1 MSSGVSSIEVSA
13 RSGQPGHR
21 WLRISATRNIPGH
34 THILPALRRA
44 WRSLQGRRYSLM
56 QSTAWHLRQRGDLI
70 LILHHRLYDS
80 LHSRWVQW
88 GAERFHGAGPCG
100 WILNFVPHVSSACA
114 SDLRGPCVNGVQ
126 VHASLAQQRQQVSNL
141 ILCTFSASRHSHV
154 TVCSMLCHP
163 PPDPCCI
170 MAADIAEAGQRC
182 YGEQTPV

>member
-1 MSSGVSSIEVSA
+1 MPSRVSSVEVSS
-13 RSGQPGHR
+13 RRGQSGHR
-21 WLRISATRNIPGH
+21 WPRISATRAKPRRA
-34 THILPALRRA
+34 HILPGLRHA
-44 WRSLQGRRYSLM
+44 WRGLQGRRCSLM
-56 QSTAWHLRQRGDLI
+56 QRTDLQLRHREDLI
-70 LILHHRLYDS
+70 LISPHRLYDS